1 MARLDDQLGVVQN
14 AEVRDHRGG
23 DEKPL
28 RAFAEVADGTELD
41 LQISAFG
48 DRRVRSIEGPVGA
61 RGKRQKEHQE
71 GEAHGSLYHVRCATL
86 RYVPRASEP
95 PRAHLATV
103 SDPHDLLQAGRFDEL
118 AHDEHPL
125 WRGLAL
131 LELRRFSEAARVFEE
146 AEGAEESGTMLE
158 FAGAARWL
166 SGERGAAAERW
177 IAALDAAHDGPA
189 GIVKPPALVL
199 YAGLRIPDERYV
211 LRGKRLL
218 GKLWKPKI
226 ARVWPGPVAGYL
238 LGNVDE
244 QSFLDDGYEDPD
256 LEARRLASARFWAG
270 VNAQDPAAARKHFEG
285 SASLEGA
292 SALEVEHHLA
302 KGEVK

>member
-1 MARLDDQLGVVQN
+1 MR
-14 AEVRDHRGG
+14 
-23 DEKPL
+23 
-28 RAFAEVADGTELD
+28 
-41 LQISAFG
+41 
-48 DRRVRSIEGPVGA
+48 
-61 RGKRQKEHQE
+61 
-71 GEAHGSLYHVRCATL
+71 
-86 RYVPRASEP
+86 
-95 PRAHLATV
+95 RAHVWRV

-131 LELRRFSEAARVFEE
+131 LELRRFPEAARVFEE
-146 AEGAEESGTMLE
+146 AEGAQESATMLE

-166 SGERGAAAERW
+166 CGERGAATERW
-177 IAALDAAHDGPA
+177 IAALDAGHEGPA
-189 GIVKPPALVL
+189 GGVKPPALLL

-238 LGNVDE
+238 LGLVE
-244 QSFLDDGYEDPD
+244 QQAFLEDGYEDPD
-256 LEARRLASARFWAG
+256 LEARRSASAHFWAG
-270 VNAQDPAAARKHFEG
+270 VSASDPAAARKHFEA
-285 SASLEGA
+285 SASVEGA

-302 KGEVK
+302 KGELA